1 MAGTN
6 RPFFIAVRLLSRL
19 QFKLLWDNHRRCF
32 RRCRPWSAVLN
43 ILFGAFI
50 LLSLLVAAVRALL
63 DGDASPVAV
72 LAPALFEAAKTGFEI
87 AIGLVG
93 LMSLW
98 LGLLAVA
105 EAAGLTSALARGLSP
120 LFRRLFPDVPSG
132 HPALGAMTMN
142 IAANMLGLDNAATPM
157 GLKAMQELQTLNPR
171 PDTAS
176 RAQTLFMVINT
187 ASVTLFPV
195 MVVAYRAQMGSRSPS
210 DVFIPLLLAS
220 AVGTVVGIVSVL
232 LMQRQRIFD
241 PVLMAWGGGFMLLL
255 ALLGGSL
262 LQLPAA
268 DMQRISTVLGDS
280 LLMGFIAIV
289 FICASL
295 RRIDL
300 FDVFV
305 EGAREGFTIAVKL
318 IPYLVAM
325 LAAIAMLRS
334 SGIMGLILE
343 GARWLVASLGF
354 DTRWVDGLPVG
365 LMKTFS
371 GSGARAMM
379 LDTLKTAGPDS
390 FAGHLVS
397 ILQGSSETTFYVLAV
412 YFGSVGIRHART
424 AVSCALIA
432 DAAGFIA
439 SVLVCYAFF
448 G

>member
-1 MAGTN
+1 M
-6 RPFFIAVRLLSRL
+6 
-19 QFKLLWDNHRRCF
+19 
-32 RRCRPWSAVLN
+32 LN
-43 ILFGAFI
+43 ILFGVFI
-50 LLSLLVAAVRALL
+50 LLSLLVAAARALL
-63 DGDASPVAV
+63 SGDASVIAL

-98 LGLLAVA
+98 LGLLALA
-105 EAAGLTSALARGLSP
+105 EAAGLTAALARALAP
-120 LFRRLFPDVPSG
+120 LFRRLFPDVPTG

-157 GLKAMQELQTLNPR
+157 GLKAMQELQTLNPQ

-195 MVVAYRAQMGSRSPS
+195 MVIAYRAQMGSRTPS
-210 DVFIPLLLAS
+210 DIFVPLLLAS
-220 AVGTVVGIVSVL
+220 AVGTIVGICSVL
-232 LMQRQRIFD
+232 LAQRQRVLD
-241 PVLMAWGGGFMLLL
+241 PVLLAWGFGFIAFL
-255 ALLGGSL
+255 ALLGGGL
-262 LQLPAA
+262 LQLPAG
-268 DMQRISTVLGDS
+268 DMQRVSTLLGDS

-289 FICASL
+289 FIAAACKRVA
-295 RRIDL
+295 L

-305 EGAREGFTIAVKL
+305 EGAKEGFGIAVKL

-325 LAAIAMLRS
+325 LAAIALLRA
-334 SGIMGLILE
+334 SGIMGLILD
-343 GARWLVASLGF
+343 GARWIVAISGF

-379 LDTLKTAGPDS
+379 LDTMKTAGPDS

-412 YFGSVGIRHART
+412 YFGSVGIRKART

-432 DAAGFIA
+432 DLAGFIA
-439 SVLVCYAFF
+439 SVVVCYAFF